1 MGGGIGGKVTGGR
14 LLGVNGRR
22 AIVGRYGALAGLL
35 ALLSLVL
42 LWPIVL
48 TVRGGFVDR
57 DGTATWRYV
66 AQVFRDPVLVEGLTN
81 SLAIAGYTTVLAMAM
96 AMPLAM
102 LAVRRSFLGRGMLSA
117 LILVPLIL
125 PPFVGAM
132 GLRAILGRF
141 GALNALLARLG
152 LLGAGEPGIDFLG
165 AGMVGVVLMEALHL
179 FPIAYLNL
187 AAALANIDPAM
198 EEAAQT
204 LGAGSVRRFTRI
216 TLPLMLPG
224 VFAGA
229 TLTFIWSFTELGTPL
244 MFSFRRVTAVQV
256 FEGLQE
262 LHVNPRP
269 YALVVIMLA
278 AAVATYLAGR
288 AALGRQ
294 GYAMTGKA
302 TVAAGE
308 RRLGAGGTVAAW
320 ATFGAVI
327 GLAVLPHVGVVL
339 NSLAVEGTWY
349 RTILPGQWTLEHY
362 RGALAHPLAV
372 GAIRNSLTYALLATA
387 LGVALGTASSLLV
400 VRGRPAGGWLL
411 DALVM
416 LPLAVP
422 GLVMAFGYAAM
433 TLRWPFGKEGPLSA
447 WASVFGVTPNPLPL
461 LVVAYA
467 VRRLPYVGRS
477 VSAGL
482 QQTSESL
489 EEAALNLGASRWTT
503 FWKVTLPLIAAN
515 VGAGALLAFSF
526 AMLEVS
532 DSLVLA
538 QKEAHYPVTKAIYEL
553 YGRLG
558 DGPYVAS
565 AMGVWAM
572 GLLALTLIAAS
583 LLIGRRMGALFRV

>member
-1 MGGGIGGKVTGGR
+1 MSDGLWGNLR
-14 LLGVNGRR
+14 
-22 AIVGRYGALAGLL
+22 RYGALAGLL
-35 ALLSLVL
+35 VLLAVVL

-57 DGTATWRYV
+57 DGRLTLRYV
-66 AQVFRDPVLVEGLTN
+66 AEVFRNPVLVEGLSN
-81 SLAIAGYTTVLAMAM
+81 SVRIAAYTTLAALAMAL
-96 AMPLAM
+96 PLAV
-102 LAVRRSFLGRGMLSA
+102 LAVRHRFRGRGLLSA

-125 PPFVGAM
+125 PPFVGAI

-141 GALNALLARLG
+141 GAVNALLVRVG
-152 LLGAGEPGIDFLG
+152 LWGAGEPGVDFLG
-165 AGMVGVVLMEALHL
+165 AGMAGVVAMEALHL
-179 FPIAYLNL
+179 FPIMYLNL
-187 AAALANIDPAM
+187 AAALANVDPAM

-204 LGAGSVRRFTRI
+204 LGAGPVRRFLRI

-224 VFAGA
+224 VFGGA

-278 AAVATYLAGR
+278 AAVVAYLVGR
-288 AALGRQ
+288 VALGRR

-302 TVAAGE
+302 GTAADE
-308 RRLGAGGTVAAW
+308 RRLSTPGTLVAW
-320 ATFGAVI
+320 AIFGVVI

-339 NSLAVEGTWY
+339 NSLAVQGTWY

-372 GAIRNSLTYALLATA
+372 GAIRNSLTYSLLATA
-387 LGVALGTASSLLV
+387 VCVAVGTASSLVV
-400 VRGRPAGGWLL
+400 VRGRPMGGWLL
-411 DALVM
+411 DAMVM

-433 TLRWPFGKEGPLSA
+433 TLRWPFGREGPLSG
-447 WASVFGVTPNPLPL
+447 WASVFGVAPNPLLL

-467 VRRLPYVGRS
+467 VRRLPYVARS

-482 QQTSESL
+482 EQTSVSL
-489 EEAALNLGASRWTT
+489 EEAAMNLGASRWRTLR
-503 FWKVTLPLIAAN
+503 KVTLPLIAAN

-538 QKEAHYPVTKAIYEL
+538 QKEAHYPVTKAIYDL

-558 DGPYVAS
+558 DGPYIAS

-572 GLLALTLIAAS
+572 GLLTLTLVGAS